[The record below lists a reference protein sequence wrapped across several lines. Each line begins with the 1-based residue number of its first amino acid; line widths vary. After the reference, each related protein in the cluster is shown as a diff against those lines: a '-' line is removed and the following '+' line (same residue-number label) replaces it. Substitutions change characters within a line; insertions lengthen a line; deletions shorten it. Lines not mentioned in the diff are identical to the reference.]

1 MNISYEL
8 NWTNKEGKE
17 MRMTASILE
26 DVKSLFKTLRL
37 DNEIKN
43 IKFYIVNN
51 QKTEMKYDEL
61 I

>member
-17 MRMTASILE
+17 MKMTTSILE
-26 DVKSLFKTLRL
+26 DAKSLFKTLRL
-37 DNEIKN
+37 DSEIKN

-51 QKTEMKYDEL
+51 QKTEMKYNEL